1 MNLVVTHEKRFQVG
15 EDGNIYTDNENST
28 GYFFFKRYLEVFDS
42 VTLLGRAQKGVTSAT
57 APVTGPGVTFV
68 SLPYFWGPM
77 QYLRN
82 AWAIKK
88 AIRLICSEQKRHSA
102 FIARC
107 PSIFGGLLVRE
118 LIRINFP
125 YALEIVSDPFD
136 VFSPGSIKH
145 PLRPFLRVIAP
156 LHLKRYCSKASA
168 VSYVTQSAIQQ
179 RYPASVNAFTTHFSS
194 IRMDSSYLTDR
205 PRIFGGTVKPLKIVT
220 VCTLEQLYKGTDTL
234 IEAVDIA
241 LRMGADVHLNIVGD
255 GKFRPLL
262 EELVCS
268 KGIKEKVNFLGRLAA
283 GDAVK
288 EQYDRADLFVLPS
301 KGEGLPRAMIEA
313 MARGLPCLGT
323 AASGIPEL
331 LPPEDMV
338 PVGDV
343 EGLAKKIAE
352 LSLNPSR
359 MNIMSARNLEKSK
372 EYQDVI
378 INERRNE
385 FYSYIKNETEMFIE
399 SDGFKR
405 SNSQKS
411 LQ

>member
-1 MNLVVTHEKRFQVG
+1 
-15 EDGNIYTDNENST
+15 
-28 GYFFFKRYLEVFDS
+28 
-42 VTLLGRAQKGVTSAT
+42 
-57 APVTGPGVTFV
+57 
-68 SLPYFWGPM
+68 
-77 QYLRN
+77 
-82 AWAIKK
+82 
-88 AIRLICSEQKRHSA
+88 
-102 FIARC
+102 
-107 PSIFGGLLVRE
+107 
-118 LIRINFP
+118 
-125 YALEIVSDPFD
+125 
-136 VFSPGSIKH
+136 
-145 PLRPFLRVIAP
+145 
-156 LHLKRYCSKASA
+156 
-168 VSYVTQSAIQQ
+168 
-179 RYPASVNAFTTHFSS
+179 
-194 IRMDSSYLTDR
+194 MDSSYLTDR